1 MNAENTSDYLSAS
14 NLFAFIYRY
23 RKLYFY
29 ALIIAFLVSIVC
41 YSSMPKTYRSFC
53 LVFPT
58 RTNMVEKVLEDEDF
72 GYEIQAEWAMEILQ
86 SAAIKDS
93 MLKKFNLAEHYK
105 IDSTKFTWQTNLDE
119 EYYSSFKVEK
129 SLRKSLSL
137 IVVDEDPVLA
147 AQMANEWVS
156 LFDKVRDKILE
167 HNKQTA
173 YLSIKKEYENKALIY
188 NEFVNNSN
196 NISGKFSSDILKPQ
210 NNALANDVYLIQYQ
224 KITNDYYDAKNKM
237 NDAEKK
243 MTQHVPAVYVISK
256 AVPNYKPI
264 SPRGSVVFSLIFI
277 ATFFLLTVFLIV
289 KDQMHILR
297 SSIK

>member
-1 MNAENTSDYLSAS
+1 MNTENTSDYLSAS
-14 NLFAFIYRY
+14 NIFAFIYRY
-23 RKLYFY
+23 RKLYLY
-29 ALIIAFLVSIVC
+29 ALIIAFVVSLI
-41 YSSMPKTYRSFC
+41 SFKSIPKTYRSFC

-58 RTNMVEKVLEDEDF
+58 RTNLVEKVLEDEDF
-72 GYEIQAEWAMEILQ
+72 GYEVQAEWAMEIMQ

-93 MLKKFNLAEHYK
+93 MMKKFSLAEHYK
-105 IDSTKFTWQTNLDE
+105 IDTTKFTWQTNLDE
-119 EYYSSFKVEK
+119 EYYRNFKVEK
-129 SLRKSLSL
+129 SRKSLSL
-137 IVVDEDPVLA
+137 IVTDEDPLLSA
-147 AQMANEWVS
+147 KMANEWVS

-173 YLSIKKEYENKALIY
+173 YFSIKKEYENKALIY
-188 NEFVNNSN
+188 NEFVSNTNNFG
-196 NISGKFSSDILKPQ
+196 GKFSSDILKPQ

-264 SPRGSVVFSLIFI
+264 APRISVVFSLVFI
-277 ATFFLLTVFLIV
+277 ATFFMLTVYLIV
-289 KDQMHILR
+289 KEQIKSLR
-297 SSIK
+297 ISEK